1 MTLPAPTEN
10 STYLEPP
17 PRLGIR
23 LGSGR
28 SHRLDRRVTPGV
40 FQRVHLLRRW
50 PRLKPALDARHRYR
64 PLPPSGAPS
73 YLRLPD
79 FAWLLRAHL
88 VSFPATSQTVHS
100 ASSRSAPLT
109 GEAIPATQVP
119 YRSSIPWSPLS
130 QPCPISPRFDIQPT
144 ARPGIIDTRLG
155 SPPTHPECPG
165 YPLHLPCSR
174 RLEPRVFKYPTILPR
189 ATVLHLRNES
199 PSSIAASLNRIGS
212 RIAPARP

>member
-10 STYLEPP
+10 STCLEPP

-64 PLPPSGAPS
+64 PLPP
-73 YLRLPD
+73 
-79 FAWLLRAHL
+79 
-88 VSFPATSQTVHS
+88 
-100 ASSRSAPLT
+100 
-109 GEAIPATQVP
+109 
-119 YRSSIPWSPLS
+119 
-130 QPCPISPRFDIQPT
+130 CPISPRFDIRPT

-199 PSSIAASLNRIGS
+199 PSSIAASLNCIGS

>member
-50 PRLKPALDARHRYR
+50 PRLKPALDARHRYDHCL
-64 PLPPSGAPS
+64 LPPHLDSAS
-73 YLRLPD
+73 DQAALEQATAHTNQARLFFP
-79 FAWLLRAHL
+79 FAHL
-88 VSFPATSQTVHS
+88 PQYKYKQPRRELTTSVAPRLYPQLGFP
-100 ASSRSAPLT
+100 P
-109 GEAIPATQVP
+109 
-119 YRSSIPWSPLS
+119 
-130 QPCPISPRFDIQPT
+130 PCPISPRFDIRPT